1 MGYSTPMSTAT
12 DAVKAPANLFTKTP
26 LIVTL
31 DELRIAHAGSFR
43 SDHTR
48 NAYRH
53 DVDAYIAF
61 ATRHGAPAFPA
72 QRVVVDAWCRAMET
86 EVDEQGRR
94 LVSDATITRRLGALS
109 SLHAYAIGE
118 GIVDANPVANVR
130 RPPRSDTSPTLGLD
144 RDEARSFV
152 AAADAMGDRTALLVR
167 LLLHNGL
174 RVTEA
179 LQLRVDELSEQHGHV
194 VILVTGKGS
203 RRSVVPINAPTRA
216 ALDRVV
222 GDRSTG
228 FVLQTASGR
237 PLDRHNVA
245 KLVAQVAKRAGITKR
260 ISPHSLRHSA
270 ITAALDAGVPLRD
283 VQDFARHAD
292 PRTTRRYDRN
302 AHGLDRH
309 ATYRLADYFASDTDT
324 ETRDADTE

>member
-1 MGYSTPMSTAT
+1 M
-12 DAVKAPANLFTKTP
+12 
-26 LIVTL
+26 
-31 DELRIAHAGSFR
+31 E
-43 SDHTR
+43 
-48 NAYRH
+48 
-53 DVDAYIAF
+53 
-61 ATRHGAPAFPA
+61 A
-72 QRVVVDAWCRAMET
+72 Q
-86 EVDEQGRR
+86 VDEQGRR

-109 SLHAYAIGE
+109 SLHAYAIAE

-179 LQLRVDELSEQHGHV
+179 LQLRAEDISEQRGHV
-194 VILVTGKGS
+194 VVLVTGKGS
-203 RRSVVPINAPTRA
+203 RRSVVPLNAPTRA

-222 GDRSTG
+222 GDRTTG
-228 FVLQTASGR
+228 YILQTASGR

-245 KLVAQVAKRAGITKR
+245 KLVAQVAKRAGIAKR

-309 ATYRLADYFASDTDT
+309 ATYRLADYFASDTDPEP